1 MKENKVLQDKLN
13 ILELEISTLAGELEK
28 TGKLVAE
35 LEEIKSEIRAL
46 KVFIGRKH
54 PGFKKEF
61 LDIVSKVKTG

>member
-28 TGKLVAE
+28 AGKLFAE

-46 KVFIGRKH
+46 KVFIARNY
-54 PGFKKEF
+54 PEFKKEF
-61 LDIVSKVKTG
+61 PDIVSRVKTG